1 MKRLES
7 PLTEWGSVGDLERER
22 ERERDREREGHR
34 KRRTTASLVN
44 GVRKRGLTDCGS
56 VGNGGMRRN

>member
-22 ERERDREREGHR
+22 ERERKRQRE
-34 KRRTTASLVN
+34 RRTTAILVN
-44 GVRKRGLTDCGS
+44 GVCKRGLTDCGS
-56 VGNGGMRRN
+56 VGNGGNEEKLV